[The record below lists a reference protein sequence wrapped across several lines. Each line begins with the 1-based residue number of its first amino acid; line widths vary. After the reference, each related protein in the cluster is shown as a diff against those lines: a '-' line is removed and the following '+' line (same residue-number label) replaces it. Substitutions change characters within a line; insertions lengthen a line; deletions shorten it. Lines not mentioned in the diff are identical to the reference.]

1 MIARHPITEMFHNHV
16 NKQGER
22 WLTFFSKTNL
32 RKSFYAR
39 LHILCEVTHLDN
51 ATSSV
56 DISRAILFLKV
67 GTLSFFH
74 LEKLFFDENGT

>member
-1 MIARHPITEMFHNHV
+1 MIDI
-16 NKQGER
+16 
-22 WLTFFSKTNL
+22 FFKNEL
-32 RKSFYAR
+32 KKI
-39 LHILCEVTHLDN
+39 ILCEVTHLDN